1 MAIFTLSEAL
11 EAGVH
16 FGHVT
21 RRWNPKMA
29 KYIYGK
35 REGIHVIDL
44 TKTIEEAEKAKEFL
58 QNLVRMGGK
67 ILFVGTKKQA
77 KEVIRREA
85 ERCGMF
91 YVTERWLGGTL
102 TNFETIRKSVGR
114 LKELQRMEEEGKFDL
129 LTKKEAIHYRKE
141 KEKLEKLLSGIM
153 DMEELPDA
161 VFIVDPRR
169 EINAVREARKL
180 GIPIVAILDTN
191 CNPDDVDYPIPANDD
206 ALKSIN
212 LITTRIVDAIIEVL
226 KEEGKWEEKLEEE
239 GEENEG

>member
-1 MAIFTLSEAL
+1 
-11 EAGVH
+11 
-16 FGHVT
+16 
-21 RRWNPKMA
+21 

-114 LKELQRMEEEGKFDL
+114 LKELQRMEEEGKFDR

-141 KEKLEKLLSGIM
+141 KEKLEKLLSGII

>member
-1 MAIFTLSEAL
+1 
-11 EAGVH
+11 
-16 FGHVT
+16 
-21 RRWNPKMA
+21 
-29 KYIYGK
+29 
-35 REGIHVIDL
+35 
-44 TKTIEEAEKAKEFL
+44 
-58 QNLVRMGGK
+58 
-67 ILFVGTKKQA
+67 
-77 KEVIRREA
+77 
-85 ERCGMF
+85 
-91 YVTERWLGGTL
+91 
-102 TNFETIRKSVGR
+102 
-114 LKELQRMEEEGKFDL
+114 
-129 LTKKEAIHYRKE
+129 
-141 KEKLEKLLSGIM
+141 
-153 DMEELPDA
+153 MEELPDA